1 MIKLN
6 ELKKI
11 GWDSI
16 SIKAH
21 IIKPK
26 MMYITEDIVTHIEG
40 MELDEQFII
49 DFWIDIYVNNLEEEE
64 EMKIGYI
71 KGSLFTPMDFTRFG
85 IDFYDVADCRG
96 WDFYDMACA
105 IIGNDKNI
113 RTEIASED
121 DTICYIDDF
130 YINKQYRNYG
140 IGSYVINSIDEILYF
155 YSNLFPNK
163 LIVLPQPRVI
173 NKSKG
178 HQNVSEKNRNK
189 DLLMEKLIAF
199 YKKNGFDFIENT
211 KYMQK
216 KIV

>member
-1 MIKLN
+1 MI
-6 ELKKI
+6 
-11 GWDSI
+11 
-16 SIKAH
+16 
-21 IIKPK
+21 
-26 MMYITEDIVTHIEG
+26 
-40 MELDEQFII
+40 FI
-49 DFWIDIYVNNLEEEE
+49 
-64 EMKIGYI
+64 
-71 KGSLFTPMDFTRFG
+71 
-85 IDFYDVADCRG
+85 
-96 WDFYDMACA
+96 
-105 IIGNDKNI
+105 
-113 RTEIASED
+113 
-121 DTICYIDDF
+121 
-130 YINKQYRNYG
+130 NYG